1 MTFRTSLY
9 SPREL
14 PMKSIQTLL
23 VDSHAHLDSKSF
35 TVDLD
40 AVLERAR
47 ANGVGQ
53 ILTVGCDLE
62 SSRASVDLAL
72 RYPNL
77 YASVGIHPHDASTV
91 DKETIAELTRMIESV
106 DKIVAV
112 GETGLDFY
120 RDHSPR
126 DQQKASFRRHI
137 QLAKDT
143 GKPLIIHDRDAHE
156 DVVRIMLEENA
167 AAIGGVLHCFSGD
180 LAMARKCVEM
190 GFYIS
195 FAGPLTYPKNDAL
208 RAIAQALPI
217 DVMLVETDC
226 PYLSPQHWR
235 GKRCEPAH
243 VRATAEKLAE
253 VKGLTLE
260 DVARI
265 TSLNAWRLF
274 GIGDVDQST
283 RIAYVIRNSLYLNI
297 TNRCTNSCTFCAKF
311 RDFTV
316 KGHQLCL
323 EREPSIEE
331 VMNAIGDPST
341 YNEVVFCGYGEPLL
355 RLELVKAV
363 ASFLKQKSITVRIN
377 TDGQANLIHG
387 RNILPELAGLVDSIS
402 VSLNAPDAA
411 TYQRI
416 CRSEFGEQGY
426 SALKDFL
433 LEAKKYIPSVTATA
447 VTLPGI
453 DIEACRQVAE
463 KLHVEFRERIY
474 NEVG

>member
-1 MTFRTSLY
+1 
-9 SPREL
+9 
-14 PMKSIQTLL
+14 MKSLKTLL
-23 VDSHAHLDSKSF
+23 VDSHAHLDSQPF
-35 TVDLD
+35 ATDLD
-40 AVLERAR
+40 AIIERAR
-47 ANGVGQ
+47 DHGVGH

-72 RYPNL
+72 RYANV

-91 DKETIAELTRMIESV
+91 NDETIAELARMIESV
-106 DKIVAV
+106 DKVVAV

-120 RDHSPR
+120 RDRSPR
-126 DQQKASFRRHI
+126 DQQQTSFRRHI

-156 DVVRIMLEENA
+156 DVVRIMQEEHA

-190 GFYIS
+190 GFYVS

-208 RAIAQALPI
+208 RTIAQALPI

-226 PYLSPQHWR
+226 PYLSPQGWR
-235 GKRCEPAH
+235 GKRCEPAY

-253 VKGLTLE
+253 IKGLTLE

-265 TSLNAWRLF
+265 TSLNALKLF
-274 GIGDVDQST
+274 GIGEVDQST

-297 TNRCTNSCTFCAKF
+297 TNRCTNHCTFCAKF
-311 RDFTV
+311 KDFTV

-323 EREPSIEE
+323 EREPSIDE
-331 VMNAIGDPST
+331 VMAAIGDPSS

-355 RLELVKAV
+355 RLDLVKAV
-363 ASFLKQKSITVRIN
+363 AGFLKQQNVTVRIN
-377 TDGQANLIHG
+377 TDGQANLVHG
-387 RNILPELAGLVDSIS
+387 RNILPELAGLVDSVS
-402 VSLNAPDAA
+402 VSLNAPDAT
-411 TYQRI
+411 TYQKI
-416 CRSEFGEQGY
+416 CRSEFGERGY
-426 SALKDFL
+426 DALKDFL
-433 LEAKKYIPSVTATA
+433 LEAKKHIPSVTATA
-447 VTLPGI
+447 VTLPGV
-453 DIEACRQVAE
+453 DVAACRKVAE
-463 KLHVEFRERIY
+463 RLQVEFRERFY

>member
-1 MTFRTSLY
+1 
-9 SPREL
+9 
-14 PMKSIQTLL
+14 MKKLSTLL
-23 VDSHAHLDSKSF
+23 VDSHAHLDSKPYTS
-35 TVDLD
+35 DLD
-40 AVLERAR
+40 AVIAR
-47 ANGVGQ
+47 SAENGVGH

-72 RYPNL
+72 RYPNI

-91 DKETIAELTRMIESV
+91 NNSVIDELTRMIESV

-126 DQQKASFRRHI
+126 DQQRASFRRHI

-143 GKPLIIHDRDAHE
+143 SKPLIIHDREAHDE
-156 DVVRIMLEENA
+156 VIQIMQEENA
-167 AAIGGVLHCFSGD
+167 AEIGGVLHCFSGD
-180 LAMARKCVEM
+180 LDMARKCVEM

-195 FAGPLTYPKNDAL
+195 FAGPLTYPKNEAL
-208 RAIAQALPI
+208 RAIAHTLPI

-226 PYLSPQHWR
+226 PYLSPQGWR
-235 GKRCEPAH
+235 GKRCEPAY
-243 VRATAEKLAE
+243 VRSTAEKLAE

-274 GIGDVDQST
+274 GIGKVDQST

-311 RDFTV
+311 DDFTV

-323 EREPSIEE
+323 EREPSVEE
-331 VMNAIGDPST
+331 VMEAIGDPSS
-341 YNEVVFCGYGEPLL
+341 YDEVVFCGYGEPLL
-355 RLELVKAV
+355 RLDLVKAV
-363 ASFLKQKSITVRIN
+363 ARFLKQKNITVRIN
-377 TDGQANLIHG
+377 TDGQANLVHG

-402 VSLNAPDAA
+402 ISLNAPDAA
-411 TYQRI
+411 TYQKI
-416 CRSEFGEQGY
+416 CCSKFGEQSY
-426 SALKDFL
+426 DALKDFL
-433 LEAKKYIPSVTATA
+433 VEAKQVIPSVTATA

-453 DIEACRQVAE
+453 DMDACRKVAE
-463 KLHVEFRERIY
+463 GLQVEFRERIY